1 MDDFP
6 EDSIKEDDSMMDG
19 EEIDTTGED
28 YPDFRAQLSTPMSAA
43 DQCELSCS
51 RKIKA
56 FFAPLVQPP
65 ILGANDV
72 TELRSNHILT

>member
-56 FFAPLVQPP
+56 FFAPLFSLQY
-65 ILGANDV
+65 
-72 TELRSNHILT
+72 

>member
-6 EDSIKEDDSMMDG
+6 EGSIKEDDSMMDG
-19 EEIDTTGED
+19 EEMDTTGED

-51 RKIKA
+51 LILNA
-56 FFAPLVQPP
+56 FFTVHFSLQY
-65 ILGANDV
+65 
-72 TELRSNHILT
+72 

>member
-6 EDSIKEDDSMMDG
+6 EGSMKEDDSMLDA

-28 YPDFRAQLSTPMSAA
+28 YPDFRAQLSTPMSVA

-51 RKIKA
+51 LMLNP
-56 FFAPLVQPP
+56 FFHSSFQPP
-65 ILGANDV
+65 ILGINDV
-72 TELRSNHILT
+72 TELRSNHI